1 MEAAKQV
8 KAEGKKNDLIERIA
22 ADEMF
27 GLSIDELKSVLA
39 PENYIGRSP
48 QQVEEFINEYVKPVL
63 EKNKIEDIEVELKV

>member
-1 MEAAKQV
+1 MEAARQV

-27 GLSIDELKSVLA
+27 GLSIDELNSVLA
-39 PENYIGRSP
+39 PKNYIGRSP